1 DRGAGTMTRRHDG
14 FTLLEVL
21 VATVVLALAISGTL
35 SALSTSLRNAARLN
49 DYDRA
54 AMLGRR
60 KLDELLLDR
69 KLPKLVFLE
78 GRWDPSLTGGRE
90 TGWRARITHWEMT
103 RNPAPGPGSPT
114 LERVQLELWWND
126 NERRRSFH
134 LEGFRRGTLT
144 EQDIAAGALLPQ

>member
-1 DRGAGTMTRRHDG
+1 MTNQRG

-35 SALSTSLRNAARLN
+35 SSLSTSMRNASRLS

-60 KLDELLLDR
+60 KMDELLLDR

-78 GRWDPSLTGGRE
+78 GRYDARLTGG
-90 TGWRARITHWEMT
+90 TDMGWRARITHFEMT
-103 RNPAPGPGSPT
+103 RNPAPAPGART
-114 LERVQLELWWND
+114 LERVELEIWWSDGN
-126 NERRRSFH
+126 RRKAFA

-144 EQDIAAGALLPQ
+144 EQDVAAGALLPL